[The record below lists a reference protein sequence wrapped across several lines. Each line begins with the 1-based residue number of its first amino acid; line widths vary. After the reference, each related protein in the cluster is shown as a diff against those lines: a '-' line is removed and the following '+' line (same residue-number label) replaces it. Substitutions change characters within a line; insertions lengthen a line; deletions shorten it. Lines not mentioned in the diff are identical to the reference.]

1 MSRLPEW
8 NELPPGE
15 HEIARGVIVERRA
28 FLFAGVAALLGA
40 GSAGAPAAA
49 PPALAEP
56 PPEALDLNEFVRTVQ
71 PWAERLVSADRPD
84 EPAYLRAVM
93 SLLPRLGLM
102 PEPRFRPVR
111 PGLAVHPVYRFRP
124 LLVVQLRLEPGATIG
139 LHDHPGCNG
148 VLCGVEGQARVRTFD
163 FEDAEAARRS
173 GRTFRVRRTAELVL
187 TAGRCSAVG
196 RAKDPL
202 HDLTAGPEGARLL
215 DVFTLFHEHGRSADI
230 ALRDC
235 PRPDDPTLFEAAW
248 SG

>member
-1 MSRLPEW
+1 MSRLPEC

-15 HEIARGVIVERRA
+15 HEIARGVVVERRA

-40 GSAGAPAAA
+40 GSADAPAAV

-56 PPEALDLNEFVRTVQ
+56 PTATLDLNEFVRTVQ
-71 PWAERLVSADRPD
+71 PWAERLVTADRPD
-84 EPAYLRAVM
+84 EPAYLRSVM
-93 SLLPRLGLM
+93 RLLPQVNRL
-102 PEPRFRPVR
+102 PDPRFRPVR

-148 VLCGVEGQARVRTFD
+148 VLCGVEGQVRVRTFD

-173 GRTFRVRRTAELVL
+173 GRTFRVRRTAERVL

-202 HDLTAGPEGARLL
+202 HDLTAGPDGARLL

-230 ALRDC
+230 ALRD
-235 PRPDDPTLFEAAW
+235 RPQCGNSSVFEAAW
-248 SG
+248 AG